1 MSEGRRPPG
10 GVAATPGGD
19 GDSARPA
26 AVEAHDSWSLRRR
39 QPGGGTEEAAAS
51 GGGSRPGRPG
61 RWRGRQEGV
70 DLQCTTAVVAAPGHR
85 SGRTYPAVMAT
96 GENGSRRG
104 GQPGAGV
111 RVAPCLPRRQPAQVP
126 VGEGGSRQREQPHR
140 PAAEA
145 AGHGCRSG
153 SAGVVREVAGG
164 CSVGS
169 GRSTWP
175 RAASVKWWPRR

>member
-1 MSEGRRPPG
+1 MAVKPLKAPILQTTLWRSPQSRTVPLSTEKHRFPWGPPCLKG
-10 GVAATPGGD
+10 
-19 GDSARPA
+19 
-26 AVEAHDSWSLRRR
+26 E
-39 QPGGGTEEAAAS
+39 
-51 GGGSRPGRPG
+51 
-61 RWRGRQEGV
+61 WRGRQGGV
-70 DLQCTTAVVAAPGHR
+70 DLQCTTAAVAAPGHR

-96 GENGSRRG
+96 GENGCRRG

-126 VGEGGSRQREQPHR
+126 VGEGGSRQREQPRR

-175 RAASVKWWPRR
+175 LAASVQGWPRR